1 MDGVKHHCRES
12 CLLSID
18 DSFLLLVDVQGK
30 LAELMHGRKELFEN
44 LTRLIKG
51 IRVLELP
58 IIWMEQYPKGLGET
72 VPEIKALLDGFKP
85 YPKVSFGCGGDETI
99 MNAVRDLGR
108 KQTIVAGI
116 ETHVCV
122 YQSCKQLLDEGF
134 DVTLVVDCTSSRTKL
149 NKEVGVS
156 ALENAG
162 VKLSSVEML
171 LFELLHEAGGDK
183 FKKISQLVK

>member
-1 MDGVKHHCRES
+1 M
-12 CLLSID
+12 LSID

-30 LAELMHGRKELFEN
+30 LADLMHKRKELFEN
-44 LTRLIKG
+44 LTKLIKG
-51 IRVLELP
+51 VRILELP
-58 IIWMEQYPKGLGET
+58 VIWMEQYPKGLGGT
-72 VPEIKALLDGFKP
+72 VPEIKALLDGYTP

-99 MNAVRDLGR
+99 MKAVRDLDR
-108 KQTIVAGI
+108 KQAIVAGI

-122 YQSCKQLLDEGF
+122 YQSCKQLLEEDF

-149 NKEVGVS
+149 NKKVGIS

-162 VKLSSVEML
+162 TKLSSVEML

-183 FKKISQLVK
+183 FKQISQLVK